1 MLFYTSTKS
10 INIETHKATIMK
22 NFIYIAITVFAGMF
36 LLASFEELGHG
47 KKDGTE
53 PGHTGS
59 PGDSLKNCTVCHGG
73 TALPVDGW
81 VRSNIPDEGYT
92 PGATYTITAINS
104 EHGATRF
111 GFQVSPQAI
120 DGTLLGTLVITDTAR
135 TKLVGNDKYVT
146 YREAGVDGVDS
157 LKWEFNWIAPAEGTG
172 DVTFYAAFNSN
183 AGHKDGDNTYLN
195 KLIVREKWK
204 TGLAKNTLMQFAAY
218 PNPANNIVYVD
229 VDNASPNLLIDV
241 INLQGKQIEVT
252 LTQQTNGLFGINTAT
267 LSNGTYIIRI
277 HNNGKT
283 ATRKISVQ
291 H

>member
-1 MLFYTSTKS
+1 
-10 INIETHKATIMK
+10 MK

-36 LLASFEELGHG
+36 LLVSFEELGHG

-81 VRSNIPDEGYT
+81 VRTNIPNEGYT
-92 PGATYTITAINS
+92 PGTTYTITAINT

-111 GFQVSPQAI
+111 GFQVSPQ
-120 DGTLLGTLVITDTAR
+120 DSNGTLIGTLVISDTAR

-146 YREAGVDGVDS
+146 YREAGVEGVDS
-157 LKWEFNWIAPAEGTG
+157 LKWEFNWVAPAEGTG

-183 AGHKDGDNTYLN
+183 ADGHKDGDHTYLS
-195 KLIVREKWK
+195 KLTVREKWK
-204 TGLAKNTLMQFAAY
+204 TGLAKNTLLQFAAY
-218 PNPANNIVYVD
+218 PNPANNVINIAT
-229 VDNASPNLLIDV
+229 DNVSPNMFIDI
-241 INLQGKQIEVT
+241 INLQGKQVDVSA
-252 LTQQTNGLFGINTAT
+252 TQIQNGLHSINTSN
-267 LSNGTYIIRI
+267 LSNGVYVVRI
-277 HNNGKT
+277 HDNGKT